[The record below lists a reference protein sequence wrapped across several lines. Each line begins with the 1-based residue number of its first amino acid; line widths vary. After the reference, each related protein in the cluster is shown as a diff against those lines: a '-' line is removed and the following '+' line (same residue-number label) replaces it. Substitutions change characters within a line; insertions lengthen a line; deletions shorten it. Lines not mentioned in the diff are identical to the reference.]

1 MYACRTG
8 QAQTHQARQQ
18 ARLDRARPG
27 NRLAWPGCNRPGARP
42 GQAGKK
48 WPVGISDLKHDTGSI
63 FTLSMVEGILR
74 KGYANA
80 STQVKKSD
88 TDLVRSD

>member
-8 QAQTHQARQQ
+8 QAQTHQARNQ

-27 NRLAWPGCNRPGARP
+27 NRLAWPGRNRSGARP

-48 WPVGISDLKHDTGSI
+48 WPVGISVPYVAALKSSYLNKDTKRVGKLI
-63 FTLSMVEGILR
+63 
-74 KGYANA
+74 
-80 STQVKKSD
+80 STYYSY
-88 TDLVRSD
+88 TSTH